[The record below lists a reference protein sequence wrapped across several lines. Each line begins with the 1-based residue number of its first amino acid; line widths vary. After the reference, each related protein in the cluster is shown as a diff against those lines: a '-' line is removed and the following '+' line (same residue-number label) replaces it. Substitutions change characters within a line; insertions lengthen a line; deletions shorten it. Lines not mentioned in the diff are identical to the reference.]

1 MLLPLSWPLGFK
13 VDKMWFSVLK
23 GKKGGQELTLK
34 CVPGV
39 RSLHTLPLA
48 NHNPSYTEGKKYHQ
62 SHAVTRVF
70 QHIGKVADLTWQQQ
84 DSV

>member
-48 NHNPSYTEGKKYHQ
+48 YHKPSDTEAKYYI
-62 SHAVTRVF
+62 SHMQLLEYSNT
-70 QHIGKVADLTWQQQ
+70 
-84 DSV
+84 